1 MEKNFPPEKHIEVF
15 RDTGGSLFSSVIRL
29 AKANGDFEKA
39 GAILDYY
46 LPCEYETGVSER
58 MPLTD
63 YEFDFVPMPNY
74 GCEGIYIDCCLR
86 GKFDESG
93 CSILHVGTLKTL
105 KRDLDAAKIMGELC
119 GVLMHHATAYVNAN
133 LDRYKTDR
141 QLEMEHWQQVEQRR
155 KGGGSGHE

>member
-1 MEKNFPPEKHIEVF
+1 M
-15 RDTGGSLFSSVIRL
+15 
-29 AKANGDFEKA
+29 
-39 GAILDYY
+39 
-46 LPCEYETGVSER
+46 
-58 MPLTD
+58 
-63 YEFDFVPMPNY
+63 
-74 GCEGIYIDCCLR
+74 
-86 GKFDESG
+86 
-93 CSILHVGTLKTL
+93 GTLKTL

>member
-1 MEKNFPPEKHIEVF
+1 MLVHIN
-15 RDTGGSLFSSVIRL
+15 RDEFKCL
-29 AKANGDFEKA
+29 AKQAA
-39 GAILDYY
+39 LA
-46 LPCEYETGVSER
+46 
-58 MPLTD
+58 
-63 YEFDFVPMPNY
+63 VPKKSTIKELSGMPNY

-119 GVLMHHATAYVNAN
+119 GVLMHHATTYVNAN

-141 QLEMEHWQQVEQRR
+141 QPHLFP
-155 KGGGSGHE
+155 G